1 MYDAMGCKPHHLS
14 MQRALSM
21 TMTSWY
27 MVEIALTATP
37 NCPIFFLN
45 WQKPVDALQIA
56 ALYVLISQLSPGTPP
71 EPAECIGFLYNT
83 SLITWPQ
90 ANVVLNRS
98 HEGWVPPTSVAG
110 VDHVLCLNEGRVQR
124 TQTCGHMNKL
134 IKGPDTCP
142 QSGNRAGLGRC
153 YLSSQVLLNSAYCFH
168 GNTTVIPWLPADSD
182 THNDITHHY
191 WILQI
196 CYRWTACIK
205 FSLAISFFSSS
216 SCLQVCQPDMLAY

>member
-1 MYDAMGCKPHHLS
+1 
-14 MQRALSM
+14 
-21 TMTSWY
+21 

-71 EPAECIGFLYNT
+71 EPAEWFGFLYNT

-90 ANVVLNRS
+90 ANEVLNRS

-142 QSGNRAGLGRC
+142 NLEIELDWDGANCLPR
-153 YLSSQVLLNSAYCFH
+153 YCW
-168 GNTTVIPWLPADSD
+168 TVPIVSMVIPWLPADSD

-191 WILQI
+191 WILQM

-216 SCLQVCQPDMLAY
+216 SSCLQVCQPDMLAY